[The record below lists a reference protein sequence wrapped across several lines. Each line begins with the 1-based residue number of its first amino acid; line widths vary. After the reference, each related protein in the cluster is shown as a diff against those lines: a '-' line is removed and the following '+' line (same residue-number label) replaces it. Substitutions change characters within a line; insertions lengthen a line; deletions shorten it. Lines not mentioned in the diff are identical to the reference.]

1 MKEFTSYSFTEA
13 LKSREAYE
21 VLGDDLN
28 SWTQGGCWVL
38 AEAIKKWVGPRA
50 ALYCVRGIEWGRY
63 EGGSVPHHVVARIG
77 GYYLDADGIDLG
89 SERIRDTWSRV
100 ERLSDLTVETFL
112 PRYRKAALKL
122 DIVCPPEA
130 VKRVAAFLEKKF
142 GPGEE
147 AVAWMG
153 GEEVRPN
160 PPANAL
166 VIMHLSSLDTLEWED
181 PREADALADRLIHAV
196 QTHDGPVFVVD
207 QGWPLTK
214 TGTTSARRRFT
225 AATKQSGKTINRLVF
240 DEETSSWNAFLPK
253 IIRQLNLAGVTSVDV
268 AGLWYRH
275 DLTSGCATTLYLALK
290 KRFKA
295 RVREDLVACESDDAT
310 RSNPKRASP
319 PLDMLY
325 EERVL
330 SEAYKATKDMKLASR
345 TPVLRQY
352 VLRIYTRPAG
362 SGRAIAWLLYS
373 NKELIGTGRLFG
385 DHEHAHAGI
394 AVIAKPYRRQGLYAA
409 VLSILRKKL
418 GVPIESDVSMTAGAI
433 GAWKKA
439 GGELTD
445 RAGDKVFRI
454 NPWADLMPWWT

>member
-1 MKEFTSYSFTEA
+1 MRCDGFFIQVLYTVREFTSYTSTGA
-13 LKSREAYE
+13 ITSREGYQ

-50 ALYCVRGIEWGRY
+50 ALYCVRGTQNFVY
-63 EGGSVPHHVVARIG
+63 ESTATAEEKRPIPHHVLARIG

-89 SERIRDTWSRV
+89 PERVLNTWTYTEGLRDA
-100 ERLSDLTVETFL
+100 TVETFL

-122 DIVCPPEA
+122 GIVCPPDA

-147 AVAWMG
+147 AVAWMD

-160 PPANAL
+160 P
-166 VIMHLSSLDTLEWED
+166 
-181 PREADALADRLIHAV
+181 
-196 QTHDGPVFVVD
+196 
-207 QGWPLTK
+207 
-214 TGTTSARRRFT
+214 
-225 AATKQSGKTINRLVF
+225 KQ
-240 DEETSSWNAFLPK
+240 P
-253 IIRQLNLAGVTSVDV
+253 
-268 AGLWYRH
+268 
-275 DLTSGCATTLYLALK
+275 
-290 KRFKA
+290 
-295 RVREDLVACESDDAT
+295 
-310 RSNPKRASP
+310 SP

-330 SEAYKATKDMKLASR
+330 SEARAATKDMKLLGRETIA
-345 TPVLRQY
+345 RQY
-352 VLRIYTRPAG
+352 TLRIYTRPAG

-373 NKELIGTGRLFG
+373 GKELVGTGRLYCEPTF
-385 DHEHAHAGI
+385 ARAGI

-409 VLSILRKKL
+409 MLPVLRKKL

-445 RAGDKVFRI
+445 RQGDKVFRI
-454 NPWADLMPWWT
+454 NPSTLIPWWT